1 MNLRGGG
8 ATYNQAPSSVLAES
22 NGITRHPEPK
32 AKDPIKKQV
41 DSSVA
46 SLLQNDV
53 QGASGF
59 LGLCL
64 QNDKAAQGDSSGIRP
79 QNDMTHC
86 DEPIR
91 SDLSDEN
98 TQNPKC
104 RDSEVNNNCRQ
115 GKRQRRVLSE
125 RSEFTRQ
132 NAESCKLLENGA
144 CGWFA
149 SLCHQS
155 DRCPRRTKQK
165 PEVDSSVA
173 SLLQNDKAAQGDSS
187 GIRPQNDIKKEVIL
201 SQRRRIYLK
210 HNRIL
215 HSVQNARK
223 KSKHAAFTMAEVLI
237 TLGIIGVVAAM
248 TLPALINNAQNK
260 ELEEGLKRSYSVLSQ
275 ALDMYYAQNGERL
288 THENIEG
295 GYALKAILK
304 KYLNVVQDCG
314 LGNSDSNKACIPN
327 TSHSGFQ
334 DNGQKIN
341 KYRTYNNKADIWMNR
356 FDDGQLVLNDG
367 SLILIDNSTY
377 DPNLLISVDI
387 NGFHK
392 NPNKLGQDLFM
403 FQIDEKG
410 TLLPMGVE
418 GTQYYSKTKEYC
430 SPTSTS
436 NMNGAGC
443 TYRALTDKTFFRRK
457 GR

>member
-22 NGITRHPEPK
+22 NVIMHHPEPK

-41 DSSVA
+41 ASSVA

-53 QGASGF
+53 QGAWEF
-59 LGLCL
+59 FGLCP
-64 QNDKAAQGDSSGIRP
+64 QNDKAAQGDSSGF
-79 QNDMTHC
+79 
-86 DEPIR
+86 
-91 SDLSDEN
+91 S
-98 TQNPKC
+98 
-104 RDSEVNNNCRQ
+104 
-115 GKRQRRVLSE
+115 
-125 RSEFTRQ
+125 
-132 NAESCKLLENGA
+132 
-144 CGWFA
+144 
-149 SLCHQS
+149 
-155 DRCPRRTKQK
+155 
-165 PEVDSSVA
+165 
-173 SLLQNDKAAQGDSS
+173 
-187 GIRPQNDIKKEVIL
+187 PQNDIKKDVIL
-201 SQRRRIYLK
+201 SQRRRIHLK
-210 HNRIL
+210 RNWIF
-215 HSVQNARK
+215 HSVQNDRK

-237 TLGIIGVVAAM
+237 TIGIIGVVAAM

-275 ALDMYYAQNGERL
+275 ALDMYYAQNEERL
-288 THENIEG
+288 TNENVG
-295 GYALKAILK
+295 AYKLKPTLM

-314 LGNSDSNKACIPN
+314 SGHADADTACIPN
-327 TSHSGFQ
+327 TVNGVWH

-341 KYRTYNNKADIWMNR
+341 KYRTYNNKADINMDL
-356 FDDGQLVLNDG
+356 FDDGQFVLNDG
-367 SLILIDNSTY
+367 SLILIENSAHASR
-377 DPNLLISVDI
+377 LFISVDL

-392 NPNKLGQDLFM
+392 NPNRLGQDLFM

-410 TLLPMGVE
+410 KLLPMGAE
-418 GTQYYSKTKEYC
+418 GTQYYSKTNEYC